1 MRVTVLTMAIATLA
15 CALPLAAQ
23 QRGTVEFGAFGSAAS
38 FDQALSLKSAVG
50 GGGRVGVFLDPRWGL
65 EFEKGEM
72 KASRPDGLAKV
83 NVGIVSSR
91 LMFVPFKAGALS
103 FLLGAGGGV
112 STETNFLH
120 SYGFDALAGARI
132 GMGQNAALRLDGVMD
147 WLANEDW
154 KSYKSVRLGVSL
166 YRHPT
171 GAMRVVNV
179 QTPGRDRM
187 IAQEDSVSAAETYR
201 LRGRDA
207 ALTRLLIAP
216 DVIAK
221 P

>member
-1 MRVTVLTMAIATLA
+1 MRVTVLTVAIATLA
-15 CALPLAAQ
+15 SALPLAAQ

-38 FDQALSLKSAVG
+38 FDQSLSLKSAVG

-65 EFEKGEM
+65 EFEKAEM

-83 NVGIVSSR
+83 NVGILSSR

-132 GMGQNAALRLDGVMD
+132 AMGQNAALRLDGVMD
-147 WLANEDW
+147 WLANEKW

-179 QTPGRDRM
+179 ETPGRDRM
-187 IAQEDSVSAAETYR
+187 IAQQDSVSAAETYR

-207 ALTRLLIAP
+207 ALTALLVAP